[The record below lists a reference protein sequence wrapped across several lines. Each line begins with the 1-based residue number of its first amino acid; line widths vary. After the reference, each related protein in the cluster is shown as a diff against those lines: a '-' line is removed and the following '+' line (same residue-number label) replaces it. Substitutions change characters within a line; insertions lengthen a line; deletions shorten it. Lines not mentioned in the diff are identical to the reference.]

1 MASTT
6 YFIYYT
12 PSLALGSH
20 KTTYTREQI
29 NKAVVRALGLLK
41 ADHQI
46 GDGQFPH
53 AFSKS
58 PIDGTH
64 AHVQGPFFV
73 FPIHP
78 DGSFNGETSAGP
90 DRVVFGSVNKE
101 YTSAVYVA
109 VAAAAGG
116 DGAHDADESK
126 LSVFADTSVN
136 HGRAGAHDLEGHE
149 ASEGGAVKPL
159 VPTKEDKQALDL
171 LTDDDVKI
179 TLLG

>member
-1 MASTT
+1 M
-6 YFIYYT
+6 
-12 PSLALGSH
+12 
-20 KTTYTREQI
+20 
-29 NKAVVRALGLLK
+29 VRALGLLK

-46 GDGQFPH
+46 GDGHYPH

-58 PIDGTH
+58 PVEGTH

-78 DGSFNGETSAGP
+78 DGTYNGEASAGP

-109 VAAAAGG
+109 VAAAAAGG
-116 DGAHDADESK
+116 DGAHGDGVHGTDAGT
-126 LSVFADTSVN
+126 LAAFADTSVN

-149 ASEGGAVKPL
+149 AGEGGAVKPL
-159 VPTKEDKQALDL
+159 VPTKEDQQALDL